1 LSLPDPVQLFLP
13 VFILAMMLEMFTM
26 RAGARGRC
34 DWRDTGTSLAMGL
47 GNIMAATL
55 TGGLVVAMGQWLWG
69 HRLFDVPMTLWAL
82 ALCMVAE
89 DFSYYWFHR
98 TAHRVRWFWASHVIH
113 HSSQHYN
120 LSTAMRQTW
129 TGFLSLSF
137 VFRLP
142 LFLIGFP
149 VEMVL
154 FCAGANLVY
163 QFFIHT
169 ELVRR
174 LPGPIEYLFNTP
186 SHHRVHHG
194 TNPAYLDRNY
204 GGILIIWDRLFGTF
218 VVETEAPRYGIVR
231 NVMTF
236 NPLWVAAHEWLAMA
250 RDVLHARSAGAV
262 VTALLGPPGAL
273 SGETSEAIRARVLPQ
288 TQPQT
293 QTGTQ
298 PRTQPA
304 E

>member
-1 LSLPDPVQLFLP
+1 MGAAVLSLPDPVQLALP
-13 VFILAMMLEMFTM
+13 VFILAMMLEMFAI
-26 RAGARGRC
+26 RAGARGAC

-55 TGGLVVAMGQWLWG
+55 TGGVIIAMGQWLWG

-82 ALCMVAE
+82 ALCLVLE

-120 LSTAMRQTW
+120 FSTALRQTW

-142 LFLIGFP
+142 LFLLGFP

-169 ELVRR
+169 ELVGR
-174 LPGPIEYLFNTP
+174 LPGPVEYLFNTP

-194 TNPAYLDRNY
+194 TNPQYLDRNY

-218 VVETEAPRYGIVR
+218 AAETETPRYGIVR
-231 NVMTF
+231 NLMTF
-236 NPLWVAAHEWLAMA
+236 NPLWVATHEWLAMA
-250 RDVLHARSAGAV
+250 RDAARAGSLSQAV
-262 VTALLGPPGAL
+262 QALFGPPGAL
-273 SGETSEAIRARVLPQ
+273 SGETSEAIRARA
-288 TQPQT
+288 QP
-293 QTGTQ
+293 
-298 PRTQPA
+298 QPA